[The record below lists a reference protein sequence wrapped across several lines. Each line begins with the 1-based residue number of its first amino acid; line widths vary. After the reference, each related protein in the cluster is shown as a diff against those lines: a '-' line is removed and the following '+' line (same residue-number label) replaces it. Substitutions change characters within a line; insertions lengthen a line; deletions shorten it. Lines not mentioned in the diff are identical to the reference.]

1 MSRRTR
7 IAPTVIAASATLNA
21 QKCDVAPVH
30 VDEVHDVADD
40 RAIDEVAEGAAEDQ
54 RQPESR
60 QPLVEPE
67 LRAVGGDRH
76 QRDRGDADHDRR
88 LVGKVR
94 GIQQAEG
101 RAGVLHVREVEQAR
115 E

>member
-7 IAPTVIAASATLNA
+7 TAPTVIAASATLNA

-30 VDEVHDVADD
+30 VHEVDDVADD
-40 RAIDEVAEGAAEDQ
+40 RAVDEVAEGAAEDQ
-54 RQPESR
+54 RQPEPR

-67 LRAVGGDRH
+67 LRAVGGDRD
-76 QRDRGDADHDRR
+76 QRDRRDADHDRR

-94 GIQQAEG
+94 GVEQAER
-101 RAGVLHVREVEQAR
+101 RAGVLDVRADR
-115 E
+115 ETPG